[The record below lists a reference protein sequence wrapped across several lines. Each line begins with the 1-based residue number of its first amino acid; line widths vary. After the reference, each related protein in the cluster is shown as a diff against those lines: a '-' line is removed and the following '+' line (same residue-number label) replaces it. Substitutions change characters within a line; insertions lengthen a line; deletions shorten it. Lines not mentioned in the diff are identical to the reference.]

1 MNNLL
6 TFDQFLN
13 LVDKVYYENEFKL
26 RYGQTIMNVL
36 YQVWPEKY
44 KEISGGDYDCFYDD
58 GTARSTL
65 DYLEKEWD
73 DKNI

>member
-1 MNNLL
+1 MLS
-6 TFDQFLN
+6 FEQFLN
-13 LVDKVYYENEFKL
+13 RVDKVYYENEFEL

-58 GTARSTL
+58 GTVRFTL
-65 DYLEKEWD
+65 DYLEKEW
-73 DKNI
+73 KS

>member
-1 MNNLL
+1 MI
-6 TFDQFLN
+6 TFEQFLN
-13 LVDKVYYENEFKL
+13 CADKIYNENENEL

-58 GTARSTL
+58 DTVKFAL
-65 DYLEKEWD
+65 DYLEKVWND
-73 DKNI
+73 PTIK